1 MEGPEVIINVACSLD
16 GVIASNK
23 GALIFSTTEDW
34 LRVHKLRN
42 SVDAILVGVNTII
55 KDDSLLTVRYVK
67 SRDPPP
73 MRVVLDSKCR
83 TPLSA
88 QVLEKQESIK
98 TVIFT
103 SNKCPEEKKKKLTD
117 LKIDV
122 ISVDT
127 KDETKYLDL
136 EQILL
141 ILRKDFNI
149 KKLLVEGGSAIIT
162 QFIKFELFDK
172 MYIFYAPVFA
182 GTKNAKLLY
191 DEIVIEDIDNTNTF
205 NITKMEK
212 LDEGFLLTIKP
223 QKDDK

>member
-1 MEGPEVIINVACSLD
+1 MEELEVIINVACSLD

-23 GALIFSTTEDW
+23 GALILSTTEDW

-67 SRDPPP
+67 PKDTPPL
-73 MRVVLDSKCR
+73 RVVLDSKCR

-88 QVLEKQESIK
+88 QIFDKQESIP

-103 SNKCPEEKKKKLTD
+103 SKNCPEEKKKKITD
-117 LKIDV
+117 LKVTV
-122 ISVDT
+122 IPVDT
-127 KDETKYLDL
+127 KDETKFLDL
-136 EQILL
+136 RLILQIL
-141 ILRKDFNI
+141 KNDFKV

-162 QFIKFELFDK
+162 QFIKLGLFDT

-182 GTKNAKLLY
+182 GTKKAKLLY
-191 DEIVIEDIDNTNTF
+191 DEIVIDDIADTNSF
-205 NITKMEK
+205 NITKVEK
-212 LDEGFLLTIKP
+212 FDEGILLTIKP
-223 QKDDK
+223 QEDDK